1 MNSERISYAGK
12 KVFIGIDVH
21 RHTYSVAC
29 VCEGELV
36 RRCTMAA
43 IPEELLAFFG
53 KYFAGAEIS
62 TVYEA
67 GFCGFVLHRY
77 LAANGIR
84 STVTHAA
91 SVEIAARDV
100 VKTDKRD
107 ALKMALQLG
116 AGRLRGITIPSEAL
130 EARRLLTRTREQ
142 LLGHR
147 QRLMN
152 QLRMKLHQFGLIGLN
167 ERGPLS
173 YVKVF
178 RALKKSHSEELDAAC
193 ESLLG
198 LWRSV
203 NQELR
208 AFNKKLLAQ
217 AAADRLEVVY
227 RSIAGYG
234 PLTARILANEL
245 GDMSQF
251 RNERALFSF
260 TGLTPREFT
269 TGEHRRLG
277 HISRQGSSRLR
288 ATLVEAAWRAIKL
301 DPALHIDFQRIANR
315 VGKKR
320 AIVGIARK
328 LIGRARALFR
338 KREYY
343 AYEIGWNR
351 AA

>member
-1 MNSERISYAGK
+1 MNRERVSYAGK

-21 RHTYSVAC
+21 RLTYSVAC

-36 RRCTMAA
+36 KRCTMEAR
-43 IPEELLAFFG
+43 PEKLMEFLT
-53 KYFAGAEIS
+53 KYFAGADIA

-67 GFCGFVLHRY
+67 GFSGFVLHRY
-77 LAANGIR
+77 VAGNGIK
-84 STVTHAA
+84 SMVVHAA
-91 SVEIAARDV
+91 SVEVAARDT

-107 ALKMALQLG
+107 SLKMALQL
-116 AGRLRGITIPSEAL
+116 ATGRLRGIAVPSEAL

-142 LLGHR
+142 LLGYR
-147 QRLMN
+147 QRIMN
-152 QLRMKLHQFGLIGLN
+152 QLRMKLHQFGLIDLN
-167 ERGPLS
+167 DRGPMS

-178 RALKKSHSEELDAAC
+178 RALKKNRLEELSVVCD
-193 ESLLG
+193 SLVV
-198 LWRSV
+198 LWRGV
-203 NQELR
+203 NQEMRVL
-208 AFNKKLLAQ
+208 NKKLLAQ
-217 AAADRLEVVY
+217 AAADRFEAVY
-227 RSIAGYG
+227 RSVAGYG
-234 PLTARILANEL
+234 PLTARTLANEL

-251 RNERALFSF
+251 GNERALFSF

-288 ATLVEAAWRAIKL
+288 ATLVEAAWRALKL
-301 DPALHIDFQRIANR
+301 DPALNTDFQRIAHKA
-315 VGKKR
+315 GKKR

-338 KREYY
+338 KGEFY
-343 AYEIGWNR
+343 AYEIGWNK